1 MPDELLEILVRTGV
15 RDVRLSGP
23 GALARSIPNEVL
35 RMLLLMITAGDFST
49 CATSST
55 RTRPYA
61 AWGRTTLQLRG
72 CVRATL
78 DRLDGTRGTGC
89 LITASVADRPTT

>member
-61 AWGRTTLQLRG
+61 A
-72 CVRATL
+72 
-78 DRLDGTRGTGC
+78 
-89 LITASVADRPTT
+89 